1 MACRHIK
8 PNGLRYKSPAMRG
21 PSFCYFH
28 AKVHSFGAEPN
39 AKFGNLQLP
48 PPEAPAAIQLSVAR
62 IADAVINGRLDLKK
76 ANNLLYGLQIALQF
90 IDRKNFFYA
99 PDAVQSAEQD
109 SQGNEL
115 APDQYVCKDKDDCN
129 DCPCSDACP
138 RCVPAGDDED
148 DED

>member
-1 MACRHIK
+1 MPAYQTQR
-8 PNGLRYKSPAMRG
+8 PPLQAPAMRG
-21 PSFCYFH
+21 HSFCYYH
-28 AKVHSFGAEPN
+28 SKVHSIGADPSV
-39 AKFGNLQLP
+39 KFGNLQLP
-48 PPEAPAAIQLSVAR
+48 PPEDPAAIQLSVAR
-62 IADAVINGRLDLKK
+62 IADAVINGRLDLNK
-76 ANNLLYGLQIALQF
+76 AGNLLYGLQIASQF

-115 APDQYVCKDKDDCN
+115 ALDQYVCKDKDDCN
-129 DCPCSDACP
+129 DCPYSDDCP